1 MTSHAPRAE
10 VHVKTEDKPAD
21 LTTFIGTAL
30 RSNIISQDCVNVA
43 MVRHWVEAMGDHN
56 PVHVDRRAAQ
66 ATGRSDIVAP
76 ATMVQAWTMVGY
88 RATVSPDAERPDVA
102 GARAL
107 GQCLAAHGYTAV
119 VATNSEFEFFQE
131 LSPGDRIRLDEVVE
145 DISSERRTR
154 LGVGRFVTSLKI
166 YRDQDGN
173 VVAQQRWRT
182 LRYNPAAKTHSLED

>member
-43 MVRHWVEAMGDHN
+43 MIRHWVDAMGDDN

-88 RATVSPDAERPDVA
+88 RATVSPDADRPDLA

-154 LGVGRFVTSLKI
+154 LGVGRFVTSLKT
-166 YRDQDGN
+166 YRDQDN
-173 VVAQQRWRT
+173 DVVAQQRWRT
-182 LRYNPAAKTHSLED
+182 LRYTPADKTHSLEE

>member
-1 MTSHAPRAE
+1 MTSHAPRVDA
-10 VHVKTEDKPAD
+10 HVKTEDTPAD
-21 LTTFIGTAL
+21 LATFVGMTL

-43 MVRHWVEAMGDHN
+43 MIRHWVEAMGDDN
-56 PVHVDRRAAQ
+56 PVHMDRRAAE

-88 RATVSPDAERPDVA
+88 RATVSPDADRPDVA
-102 GARAL
+102 GATAL

-119 VATNSEFEFFQE
+119 VATNSEFEFFEE
-131 LSPGDRIRLDEVVE
+131 LSPGDRIWLDEVVE

-154 LGVGRFVTSLKI
+154 LGVGRFVTSQKI
-166 YRDQDGN
+166 YRDQEGN

-182 LRYNPAAKTHSLED
+182 LRYKPADQDGG

>member
-1 MTSHAPRAE
+1 MTSHVSRAE
-10 VHVKTEDKPAD
+10 ARVNTEAEPAD
-21 LTTFIGTAL
+21 LATFIGMTL
-30 RSNIISQDCVNVA
+30 RSNIISQDCVNIA
-43 MVRHWVEAMGDHN
+43 MIRHWVEAMGDDN
-56 PVHVDRRAAQ
+56 PVYLDRRAAE

-88 RATVSPDAERPDVA
+88 RATVSPDAERPDLA

-119 VATNSEFEFFQE
+119 VATNSEFEFFEE

-166 YRDQDGN
+166 YRDQEGN

-182 LRYNPAAKTHSLED
+182 LRYKPADQGAG

>member
-10 VHVKTEDKPAD
+10 VHVKTEDKPAA
-21 LTTFIGTAL
+21 LATFIGMAL

-43 MVRHWVEAMGDHN
+43 MIRHWVEAMGDDN
-56 PVHVDRRAAQ
+56 PVHMDRRAAE
-66 ATGRSDIVAP
+66 ATGRSNIVAP

-88 RATVSPDAERPDVA
+88 RATVSRDAERPDVA

-119 VATNSEFEFFQE
+119 VATNSEFEFFEE

-166 YRDQDGN
+166 YRDEEGN

-182 LRYNPAAKTHSLED
+182 LRYKPADQDAG

>member
-1 MTSHAPRAE
+1 MTSHAPRAD
-10 VHVKTEDKPAD
+10 VHVKTEHTPAD
-21 LTTFIGTAL
+21 LATIVGTAL

-43 MVRHWVEAMGDHN
+43 MIRHWVEAMGDDN
-56 PVHVDRRAAQ
+56 PVHLDRRAAQ

-88 RATVSPDAERPDVA
+88 RATVSPDADRPDLA

-119 VATNSEFEFFQE
+119 VATDSEFEFFKE

-182 LRYNPAAKTHSLED
+182 LRYTPADKDAG

>member
-1 MTSHAPRAE
+1 MTEHISRA
-10 VHVKTEDKPAD
+10 HVQITDDMPAD
-21 LTTFIGTAL
+21 LATFIGTAL

-43 MVRHWVEAMGDHN
+43 MIRHWVEAMGDDN
-56 PVHVDRRAAQ
+56 PVHMDRRAAE
-66 ATGRSDIVAP
+66 ATGRSNIVAP

-88 RATVSPDAERPDVA
+88 RATVSRDAERPDVA

-119 VATNSEFEFFQE
+119 VATNSEFEFFEE

-166 YRDQDGN
+166 YRDEEGN

-182 LRYNPAAKTHSLED
+182 LRYKPADQDAG

>member
-1 MTSHAPRAE
+1 MTSHVSRAE
-10 VHVKTEDKPAD
+10 ARVNTEAEPAYPA
-21 LTTFIGTAL
+21 TFIGMTL

-43 MVRHWVEAMGDHN
+43 MIRHWVEAMADDN
-56 PVHVDRRAAQ
+56 PVYLDRRAAE

-76 ATMVQAWTMVGY
+76 ATMVQASTMVGY
-88 RATVSPDAERPDVA
+88 RATVSPDAVRPDLA

-119 VATNSEFEFFQE
+119 VATNSEFEFFEE
-131 LSPGDRIRLDEVVE
+131 LSPGDRIWLDEVVE

-166 YRDQDGN
+166 YRDQEGN

-182 LRYNPAAKTHSLED
+182 LRYKPADQDAG

>member
-1 MTSHAPRAE
+1 MTSHASRAD

-21 LTTFIGTAL
+21 LATFIGTAL
-30 RSNIISQDCVNVA
+30 RSDIISQDCVNVA
-43 MVRHWVEAMGDHN
+43 MIRHWVEAMGDDN
-56 PVHVDRRAAQ
+56 PVHVDRRVAQ
-66 ATGRSDIVAP
+66 ATGRNDIVAP

-88 RATVSPDAERPDVA
+88 RATVRPDADRPDLA

-107 GQCLAAHGYTAV
+107 GQCLTAHGYTAV
-119 VATNSEFEFFQE
+119 VATDSEFEFFQE

-182 LRYNPAAKTHSLED
+182 MRYNPAAKDAG

>member
-1 MTSHAPRAE
+1 MTEHISRA
-10 VHVKTEDKPAD
+10 HVQITDDMPAD
-21 LTTFIGTAL
+21 LATFIGRAL

-43 MVRHWVEAMGDHN
+43 MIRHWVEAMGDDN
-56 PVHVDRRAAQ
+56 PVHMDRRAAE
-66 ATGRSDIVAP
+66 ATGRSNIVAP

-119 VATNSEFEFFQE
+119 VATNSEFEFFEE

-166 YRDQDGN
+166 YRDQEGN
-173 VVAQQRWRT
+173 VVAQQHWRT
-182 LRYNPAAKTHSLED
+182 LRYKPADQDAG

>member
-1 MTSHAPRAE
+1 MTSHAPRAD
-10 VHVKTEDKPAD
+10 VHVKTEHKPAD
-21 LTTFIGTAL
+21 LATFIGTAL
-30 RSNIISQDCVNVA
+30 RSDIISQDCVNVA
-43 MVRHWVEAMGDHN
+43 MIRHWVEAMGDDN
-56 PVHVDRRAAQ
+56 PVHLDRRAAE

-88 RATVSPDAERPDVA
+88 RATVSPDADRPDLA
-102 GARAL
+102 GATAL
-107 GQCLAAHGYTAV
+107 GQCLAAHGYIAV
-119 VATNSEFEFFQE
+119 VATDSEFEFFQE

-182 LRYNPAAKTHSLED
+182 LRYTPADKDAG

>member
-1 MTSHAPRAE
+1 MTSHAPRAD
-10 VHVKTEDKPAD
+10 VHVKPEDKPAD
-21 LTTFIGTAL
+21 LATFIGMAL

-43 MVRHWVEAMGDHN
+43 MIRHWVEAVGDDN
-56 PVHVDRRAAQ
+56 PVHLDRRAAQ
-66 ATGRSDIVAP
+66 ATGRSDVVAP

-131 LSPGDRIRLDEVVE
+131 LNPGDRIQLDEVVE

-154 LGVGRFVTSLKI
+154 LGVGRFVTSLKT
-166 YRDQDGN
+166 YRDQDGRA
-173 VVAQQRWRT
+173 VAQQRWRT
-182 LRYNPAAKTHSLED
+182 LRYKPTATTDPLED

>member
-1 MTSHAPRAE
+1 MTSHAPRAD
-10 VHVKTEDKPAD
+10 VHVETEHTPAD
-21 LTTFIGTAL
+21 LATFIGTAL
-30 RSNIISQDCVNVA
+30 RSDIISQDCVNVA
-43 MVRHWVEAMGDHN
+43 MIRHWVEAMGDDN
-56 PVHVDRRAAQ
+56 PVHLDRRAAQ

-88 RATVSPDAERPDVA
+88 RATVSPDADRPDLA
-102 GARAL
+102 GATAL

-119 VATNSEFEFFQE
+119 VATDSEFEFFQE

-182 LRYNPAAKTHSLED
+182 LRYTPADKDAG

>member
-1 MTSHAPRAE
+1 MN
-10 VHVKTEDKPAD
+10 TEDEPAD
-21 LTTFIGTAL
+21 LATFIGMTL

-43 MVRHWVEAMGDHN
+43 MIRHWVEAMGDDN
-56 PVHVDRRAAQ
+56 PVYLDRRAAE

-88 RATVSPDAERPDVA
+88 RATVSPDAERPDLA

-119 VATNSEFEFFQE
+119 VATNSEFEFFEE

-166 YRDQDGN
+166 YRDQEGN
-173 VVAQQRWRT
+173 VVAQQHWRT
-182 LRYNPAAKTHSLED
+182 LRYKPADQDAG

>member
-1 MTSHAPRAE
+1 MTSHAPPAD
-10 VHVKTEDKPAD
+10 VHVGTEHTPAD
-21 LTTFIGTAL
+21 LATFIGTAL
-30 RSNIISQDCVNVA
+30 RSDIISQDCVNVA
-43 MVRHWVEAMGDHN
+43 MIRHWVEAMGDDN
-56 PVHVDRRAAQ
+56 PVHLDRRAAQ

-88 RATVSPDAERPDVA
+88 RATVSPDADRPDLA

-119 VATNSEFEFFQE
+119 VATDSEFEFFQE

-145 DISSERRTR
+145 DISPERTTR

-173 VVAQQRWRT
+173 AVAQQRWRT
-182 LRYNPAAKTHSLED
+182 LRYNPAAKNAG

>member
-21 LTTFIGTAL
+21 LATFIGTAL

-43 MVRHWVEAMGDHN
+43 MIRHWVEAMGDDN
-56 PVHVDRRAAQ
+56 PVHLDRRAAE

-102 GARAL
+102 GATAL
-107 GQCLAAHGYTAV
+107 GECLAAHGYTAV

-131 LSPGDRIRLDEVVE
+131 LNPGDRIRLDEVVE

-182 LRYNPAAKTHSLED
+182 RRYKPADKTDSLED